1 MKKKADNG
9 EHYLACSVSGGHG
22 NMTYTSGAILPDFV
36 LRSPLVNIEFFVKFN
51 LYITLISVLQSCLI
65 ILILYYYQKRFVTKF
80 SDNYVCNKL
89 LSNMRQW

>member
-1 MKKKADNG
+1 MKNEKKKADNG

-65 ILILYYYQKRFVTKF
+65 ILILYYYQKRFITKF
-80 SDNYVCNKL
+80 SDN
-89 LSNMRQW
+89 